1 MFLIQRQRKKQ
12 YLTLKPWQI
21 FSIVRLITL
30 YSLHYVLPGVIDRF
44 QGKTEDI
51 VKAFKKIT
59 IVKETDIQMWE
70 NVETIF
76 HAIYL

>member
-1 MFLIQRQRKKQ
+1 MFSDPKAKKEAIP
-12 YLTLKPWQI
+12 YVKALTDFFYCSFNYFVFTSLRIARSYWQI
-21 FSIVRLITL
+21 SRKDRRHCQSI
-30 YSLHYVLPGVIDRF
+30 
-44 QGKTEDI
+44 
-51 VKAFKKIT
+51 KKIT